1 MEETILQQIESLEM
15 VLNSQERRLNIA
27 LNHLQELARINK
39 NFIIFGKISEDDKF
53 EKQLILAQYERD

>member
-15 VLNSQERRLNIA
+15 IMNSQERRLNIA
-27 LNHLQELARINK
+27 LNHLRELARINK
-39 NFIIFGKISEDDKF
+39 NFIIFGKISEDEQF